1 MSLNRAQRRTTR
13 EELKAHFA
21 QSTLTTAQLA
31 DMMAISEKQVEKVL
45 NMEAPSRLLGGDL
58 TTFIHQVWDLR
69 DHMNDNIKKNGDTPA
84 EYTYLKCEKED
95 YWFLR

>member
-1 MSLNRAQRRTTR
+1 MSLNRAQRRTTS

-45 NMEAPSRLLGGDL
+45 NMEAPSRLLGGNL
-58 TTFIHQVWDLR
+58 TPLIHQVWDLR
-69 DHMNDNIKKNGDTPA
+69 DHMNNHIRANGDTPA
-84 EYTYLKCEKED
+84 EYTYLKGEKED